1 VLESPVTF
9 SAEPRAIDAQGEGH
23 EIEIDPASILGARV
37 RLRGR
42 GHRVI
47 IEEGVT
53 LSPFTPAG
61 FSPTVPS
68 LAPPSADT
76 IVIEGENNTLIIRRG
91 AQLRLNMTLRGAG
104 SRAEIGADCKLH
116 GFADL
121 LTSHGRLSL
130 GEGTTM
136 VQGSIQLH
144 EPGAITFGRD
154 CMISSQVYVSL
165 SDIHPIYDRK
175 TGARLNPPASV
186 TVGDHVWVGL
196 RAMILKGANIG
207 NGAVVAAGAI
217 VSGDMP
223 ADAII
228 AGAPARVLREDIVW
242 RRDFSDDLEP
252 GPLPNALPPKKRWRL
267 FRAKS

>member
-1 VLESPVTF
+1 MTF
-9 SAEPRAIDAQGEGH
+9 SAEPRAIDAEGEGH
-23 EIEIDPASILGARV
+23 EIQIAAASTLAARI
-37 RLRGR
+37 RLQGQ

-53 LSPFTPAG
+53 LLPFTPAG

-104 SRAEIGADCKLH
+104 NRVEIGADCKLH

-121 LTSHGRLSL
+121 LTSAGHLSL

-186 TVGDHVWVGL
+186 TVGNHVWVGL
-196 RAMILKGANIG
+196 RAMILKGSNIG
-207 NGAVVAAGAI
+207 DGTVIAAGSI

-228 AGAPARVLREDIVW
+228 AGAPARVLREDVVW
-242 RRDFSDDLEP
+242 RRDFSETIDP
-252 GPLPNALPPKKRWRL
+252 ASPQSAAAPKRRWRL
-267 FRAKS
+267 FRAKL